1 LSAPRRAAL
10 EAAFPQAEAAELQ
23 RHVNAGR
30 LAASVSHEVMSALGV
45 VQTELGFLCDLMEGP
60 PKPGQAREV
69 ADDARTAMSRAV
81 QRVAAVLSL
90 ARARPAG
97 IGEVDVKEAVGAALF
112 ELDSRLSAH
121 SVVRDFQSVPLALA
135 DRGALLQTL
144 VSVLLDAADATPVRG
159 RIVVALRSEG
169 SQVVATVED
178 QGSSAPVGDEGIER
192 AHTPVWISRSVARSF
207 GGDLT
212 VSFGGGGRRVSLRL
226 QAVAGGG
233 QRQHPG

>member
-1 LSAPRRAAL
+1 MSMAGSWTAG
-10 EAAFPQAEAAELQ
+10 EAVLPKGEAAELQ

-45 VQTELGFLCDLMEGP
+45 VQTELGFLCDLMDGP
-60 PKPGQAREV
+60 PQPAQAREV

-90 ARARPAG
+90 ARARPGG
-97 IGEVDVKEAVGAALF
+97 IGQVDVKEAVGAALF

-121 SVVRDFQSVPLALA
+121 SVVRDFHSVPLVLT

-159 RIVVALRSEG
+159 RILVTLRSEG
-169 SQVVATVED
+169 SQVLVTIED
-178 QGSSAPVGDEGIER
+178 QGPAPLAPEALADRV
-192 AHTPVWISRSVARSF
+192 HTPVWISRNVARSF
-207 GGDLT
+207 GGELT
-212 VSFGGGGRRVSLRL
+212 VSFGPLGGRKVSLRL
-226 QAVAGGG
+226 PAV
-233 QRQHPG
+233 